1 LPLVHAA
8 GFELLETERLKA
20 GTVERI
26 FARKP
31 ATEGPAA

>member
-1 LPLVHAA
+1 MTGNTAVAPP
-8 GFELLETERLKA
+8 GGERFEA

-31 ATEGPAA
+31 AAEESSV